1 MHSRH
6 LSFMACLL
14 LGLSACNDN
23 ASNDVSPSSSGSS
36 NRYYTL
42 SGRITAPSNILEDI
56 DVNDPNAP
64 RIGTNDTIQTAQT
77 IPNPVLVGGYVN
89 EANAGMQ
96 GTSLRAGDV
105 NDIYAVDLLAGQMVS
120 LYIANTDLTQ
130 NDLDLLLL
138 DSSGNV
144 LKASVGD
151 SSTETLVVPKNGHY
165 FVQVTAALGASNYIL
180 SIAQDLS
187 SLSVQS
193 ALRLS
198 DDFAAGEVLVKFRET
213 DLLQAQGLHSLG
225 LHPESTDSS
234 RRMLFSFDPNV
245 KRVQGN
251 NSDNLQ
257 FADETL
263 RQKYET
269 LMTVK
274 QLRRQGNV
282 ESASPNYILHALRVP
297 NDSLYRYQWDYEMM
311 SLPQAWDST
320 QGSANVIVAVIDTG
334 VLIKHTD
341 LQGKLVQ
348 GYDFIAN
355 PNIAI
360 DGNGIDNNPD
370 DPGDKSLGGSTF
382 HGTHVAGTVG
392 ALTNNSKGIAG
403 VGWLTKV
410 MPLRVLGR
418 GGAGKDYDIEQ
429 AIRYAAGLS
438 NDSGTMPAKRADVIN
453 LSLGGDTISDTFQTV
468 INQARQAGV
477 FIVAAAGNDGVSTPM
492 YPAALSGVIAVSAVG
507 VDKKLASYSNYGN
520 YIDVTAPGGD
530 STADLNGDGLPDE
543 ITSTLGDDKKG
554 AIEFIYGAE
563 MGTSM
568 AAPHVAGVIA
578 LMRAV
583 APNLSPA
590 DFDRLLQAGK
600 LTDPLGSG
608 SGRNNSFGYGLLNA
622 AKSVAAALEFSNGV
636 TVRAAPQASISPRSL
651 SFGYAANTV
660 TLNISNVGGDG
671 LKVNKVSLATGNYLS
686 IASSNNV
693 DSNGLGDYQVS
704 VNRGLLTVGTYN
716 NTVNISTNLGAF
728 TVPVILQV
736 MDKNVSSNAGY
747 LYILLID
754 PNTYETL
761 QEARST
767 ADNLYNFSF
776 SNVPSGTYII
786 AAGSDSNN
794 DGYICDVGESCGGY
808 LTLASPTP
816 ITVDSSRAQLNF
828 DVGFHINFLE
838 SASVSTK
845 HVVTPPRGFSR
856 LVTTRRLAQ

>member
-1 MHSRH
+1 MYSRH
-6 LSFMACLL
+6 ISYMVCLL
-14 LGLSACNDN
+14 LGLSACNE
-23 ASNDVSPSSSGSS
+23 NDLSSASSGSTS
-36 NRYYTL
+36 RYYTL
-42 SGRITAPSNILEDI
+42 SGRTAAPSNILEDI
-56 DVNDPNAP
+56 DVNDPKSP
-64 RIGTNDTIQTAQT
+64 RIGTNDSIQTAQA

-89 EANAGMQ
+89 EANAGKQ
-96 GTSLRAGDV
+96 GASYRSGDL
-105 NDIYAVDLLAGQMVS
+105 NDIYAVDLLAGQIVS
-120 LYIANTDLTQ
+120 LYVANTDLSQ

-138 DSSGNV
+138 DASGNV
-144 LKASVGD
+144 IKASV
-151 SSTETLVVPKNGHY
+151 SETSTETLVVPKNGHY

-187 SLSVQS
+187 SLSVPKSLQ
-193 ALRLS
+193 LT

-213 DLLQAQGLHSLG
+213 DLLQAQSLNSLG
-225 LHPESTDSS
+225 LHPESIDSS
-234 RRMLFSFDPNV
+234 RRMLFSFDPSV
-245 KRVQGN
+245 KRALGTD
-251 NSDNLQ
+251 DNHLQ
-257 FADETL
+257 FADESL

-274 QLRRQGNV
+274 ELRRQGNV

-334 VLIKHTD
+334 VLLKHPD

-348 GYDFIAN
+348 GYDFIADK
-355 PNIAI
+355 NIAL

-392 ALTNNSKGIAG
+392 ALTNNGKGIAG
-403 VGWLTKV
+403 VGWQTKI

-438 NDSGTMPAKRADVIN
+438 NDSGTVPTKRADVIN
-453 LSLGGDTISDTFQTV
+453 LSLGGETISDTFQSV

-492 YPAALSGVIAVSAVG
+492 YPAALSGVIAVSAIG
-507 VDKKLASYSNYGN
+507 VDKKLASYSNYGS
-520 YIDVTAPGGD
+520 YIDVAAPGGD
-530 STADLNGDGLPDE
+530 STSDLNGDGLPDG

-554 AIEFIYGAE
+554 TIDFIYGSDI
-563 MGTSM
+563 GTSM
-568 AAPHVAGVIA
+568 ASPHVAGAIA

-583 APNLSPA
+583 APNLTPA
-590 DFDRLLQAGK
+590 NFDALLQAGK
-600 LTDPLGSG
+600 LTDHLGSG

-622 AKSVAAALEFSNGV
+622 AKSVAAALELNNGV
-636 TVRAAPQASISPRSL
+636 AIRTAPQASVSPRSL
-651 SFGYAANTV
+651 SLGYATNTV

-671 LKVNKVSLATGNYLS
+671 LKVNKVSLATGNALT
-686 IASSNNV
+686 ITASSNV

-704 VNRGLLTVGTYN
+704 VNRSLLSEGSYSYTINV
-716 NTVNISTNLGAF
+716 STNAGVIN
-728 TVPVILQV
+728 VPVILQV
-736 MDKNVSSNAGY
+736 ANQSVVVHAGN
-747 LYILLID
+747 LYVLLID
-754 PNTYETL
+754 YETNETV
-761 QEARST
+761 QEAYATS
-767 ADNLYNFSF
+767 DNQYNFSF
-776 SNVPSGTYII
+776 SNVPSGTYLI
-786 AAGSDSNN
+786 AAGSDANN

-808 LTLASPTP
+808 LTLDSPTP
-816 ITVDSSRAQLNF
+816 ITVNSSRGEINF

-845 HVVTPPRGFSR
+845 HQLAPTRGYSR
-856 LVTTRRLAQ
+856 LVTTHRVAQ

>member
-1 MHSRH
+1 MV
-6 LSFMACLL
+6 CLL
-14 LGLSACNDN
+14 LGLSACNE
-23 ASNDVSPSSSGSS
+23 NDLSSASSGSTS
-36 NRYYTL
+36 RYYTL
-42 SGRITAPSNILEDI
+42 SGRTAAPSNILEDI
-56 DVNDPNAP
+56 DVNDPKSP
-64 RIGTNDTIQTAQT
+64 RIGTNDSIQTAQA

-89 EANAGMQ
+89 EANAGKQ
-96 GTSLRAGDV
+96 GASYRSGDL
-105 NDIYAVDLLAGQMVS
+105 NDIYAVDLLAGQIVS
-120 LYIANTDLTQ
+120 LYVANTDLSQ

-138 DSSGNV
+138 DASGNV
-144 LKASVGD
+144 IKASV
-151 SSTETLVVPKNGHY
+151 SETSTETLVVPKNGHY

-187 SLSVQS
+187 SLSVPKSLQ
-193 ALRLS
+193 LT

-213 DLLQAQGLHSLG
+213 DLLQAQSLNSLG
-225 LHPESTDSS
+225 LHPESIDSS
-234 RRMLFSFDPNV
+234 RRMLFSFDPSV
-245 KRVQGN
+245 KRALGTD
-251 NSDNLQ
+251 DNHLQ
-257 FADETL
+257 FADESL

-274 QLRRQGNV
+274 ELRRQGNV

-334 VLIKHTD
+334 VLLKHPD

-348 GYDFIAN
+348 GYDFIADK
-355 PNIAI
+355 NIAL

-392 ALTNNSKGIAG
+392 ALTNNGKGIAG
-403 VGWLTKV
+403 VGWQTKI

-438 NDSGTMPAKRADVIN
+438 NDSGTVPTKRADVIN
-453 LSLGGDTISDTFQTV
+453 LSLGGETISDTFQSV

-492 YPAALSGVIAVSAVG
+492 YPAALSGVIAVSAIG
-507 VDKKLASYSNYGN
+507 VDKKLASYSNYGS
-520 YIDVTAPGGD
+520 YIDVAAPGGD
-530 STADLNGDGLPDE
+530 STSDLNGDGLPDG

-554 AIEFIYGAE
+554 TIDFIYGSDI
-563 MGTSM
+563 GTSM
-568 AAPHVAGVIA
+568 ASPHVAGVIA

-583 APNLSPA
+583 APNLTPA
-590 DFDRLLQAGK
+590 NFDALLQAGK
-600 LTDPLGSG
+600 LTDHLGSG

-622 AKSVAAALEFSNGV
+622 AKSVAAALELNNGV
-636 TVRAAPQASISPRSL
+636 AIRTAPQASVSPRSL
-651 SFGYAANTV
+651 SLGYATNTV

-671 LKVNKVSLATGNYLS
+671 LKVNKVSLATGNALT
-686 IASSNNV
+686 ITASSNV

-704 VNRGLLTVGTYN
+704 VNRSLLSEGSYSYTINV
-716 NTVNISTNLGAF
+716 STNAGVIN
-728 TVPVILQV
+728 VPVILQV
-736 MDKNVSSNAGY
+736 ANQSVVVHAGN
-747 LYILLID
+747 LYVLLID
-754 PNTYETL
+754 YETNETV
-761 QEARST
+761 QEAYATS
-767 ADNLYNFSF
+767 DNQYNFSF
-776 SNVPSGTYII
+776 SNVPSGTYLI
-786 AAGSDSNN
+786 AAGSDANN

-808 LTLASPTP
+808 LTLDSPTP
-816 ITVDSSRAQLNF
+816 ITVNSSRGEINF

-845 HVVTPPRGFSR
+845 HLLAPTRGYSR
-856 LVTTRRLAQ
+856 LVTTHRVAQ

>member
-6 LSFMACLL
+6 LRYMVCLL
-14 LGLSACNDN
+14 LGLSACNEN
-23 ASNDVSPSSSGSS
+23 TSNDVSTASSGNSS
-36 NRYYTL
+36 KYYTL

-56 DVNDPNAP
+56 DVNDPNSP

-96 GTSLRAGDV
+96 GSSLRAGDL
-105 NDIYAVDLLAGQMVS
+105 NDIYAVDLLAGQIVS
-120 LYIANTDLTQ
+120 LYVANTDLTQ

-144 LKASVGD
+144 IKASVGD

-187 SLSVQS
+187 SLTSQS
-193 ALRLS
+193 LRLS

-213 DLLQAQGLHSLG
+213 DLLQAQSLNNLG

-234 RRMLFSFDPNV
+234 RRMLFSFDPSV
-245 KRVQGN
+245 KRALSN
-251 NSDNLQ
+251 NDNALQ
-257 FADETL
+257 FADENL

-311 SLPQAWDST
+311 SLPQAWDTT

-334 VLIKHTD
+334 VLLKHPD

-348 GYDFIAN
+348 GYDFIADS
-355 PNIAI
+355 NIAI

-392 ALTNNSKGIAG
+392 ALTNNGKGIAG

-438 NDSGTMPAKRADVIN
+438 NDSGTVPAKRADVIN
-453 LSLGGDTISDTFQTV
+453 LSLGGETISDTFQTV

-477 FIVAAAGNDGVSTPM
+477 FIVVAAGNDGVSTPM

-507 VDKKLASYSNYGN
+507 VDKKLASYSNYGS

-554 AIEFIYGAE
+554 SIEFIYGAE

-578 LMRAV
+578 LMRAI

-590 DFDRLLQAGK
+590 NFDTLLQAGK
-600 LTDPLGSG
+600 LTDQLGGG
-608 SGRNNSFGYGLLNA
+608 SGRNNNFGYGLLNA

-651 SFGYAANTV
+651 NFGYAANTV

-671 LKVNKVSLATGNYLS
+671 LKVNKVSLASGNSLT

-693 DSNGLGDYQVS
+693 DANGLGDYQVS
-704 VNRGLLTVGTYN
+704 VNRGLLTLGTYE
-716 NTVNISTNLGAF
+716 NTVNVATNLGTF
-728 TVPVILQV
+728 NIPVIFQV
-736 MDKNVSSNAGY
+736 LDKSVTSNAGY
-747 LYILLID
+747 LYVLLID

-761 QEARST
+761 QEART
-767 ADNLYNFSF
+767 TVDNLYNFSF
-776 SNVPSGTYII
+776 SNVSSGTYVI

-794 DGYICDVGESCGGY
+794 DGYICDVGESCGAY

-816 ITVDSSRAQLNF
+816 ISVNSSRAQINF

-845 HVVTPPRGFSR
+845 PVATPPRGFSR
-856 LVTTRRLAQ
+856 LVTTHRVAQ